1 MKTMSAMRSGRCAAA
16 AALLTLGALC
26 PAAADDA
33 PGDCFG
39 VDFDRQ
45 HPVAIGKIT
54 AAKPR
59 VYFVK
64 SISDNAACPADTESC
79 QETAYLIPG
88 NLVMLGKKNGAYACV
103 SYESAQAKTPR
114 WTNGW
119 LPGLSLSPVAPAPA
133 PARADWNGDWR
144 HASGAITIANG
155 ANGTLTIHG
164 EAFYQAAQ
172 DVHTGV
178 IDARAKPVRGLL
190 EFADD
195 GSVVFDKASAD
206 SCLVRMQ
213 RVEAFLVVEDNGNC
227 GGALVTFTGFYRRK

>member
-1 MKTMSAMRSGRCAAA
+1 MSAMLAGRRAAA
-16 AALLTLGALC
+16 AVLLTLAALGS
-26 PAAADDA
+26 ATADEA
-33 PGDCFG
+33 PVDCFG

-59 VYFVK
+59 DYFVK
-64 SISDNAACPADTESC
+64 NASDNAACPADTDAC
-79 QETAYLIPG
+79 QDNAYLIPG
-88 NLVMLGKKNGAYACV
+88 NLVMLGKTNAAYACV
-103 SYESAQAKTPR
+103 AYESAQAKQPR

-119 LPGLSLSPVAPAPA
+119 LPAASLSPVALAPA
-133 PARADWNGDWR
+133 PARADWTGDWR

-178 IDARAKPVRGLL
+178 IDARAKPAQGLL
-190 EFADD
+190 AFADD
-195 GSVVFDKASAD
+195 GSVAFDKASAD
-206 SCLVRMQ
+206 SCLVRMR
-213 RVEAFLVVEDNGNC
+213 RVEALLVVEDNGGC
-227 GGALVTFTGFYRRK
+227 GGALVTFTGFYRKK

>member
-1 MKTMSAMRSGRCAAA
+1 MSAMLAGRRAAA
-16 AALLTLGALC
+16 AVLLTLAALGS
-26 PAAADDA
+26 ATADEA
-33 PGDCFG
+33 PVDCFG

-59 VYFVK
+59 DYFVK
-64 SISDNAACPADTESC
+64 NASDNAACPADTDAC
-79 QETAYLIPG
+79 QDNAYLIPG
-88 NLVMLGKKNGAYACV
+88 NLVMLGKTNAAYACV
-103 SYESAQAKTPR
+103 SYESAQAKRPL

-119 LPGLSLSPVAPAPA
+119 LPAASLSPVAAAPA
-133 PARADWNGDWR
+133 PARADWTGDWR

-178 IDARAKPVRGLL
+178 IDAKAKPAQGLL
-190 EFADD
+190 AFADD
-195 GSVVFDKASAD
+195 GSVAFDKASAD
-206 SCLVRMQ
+206 PCLVRMQ
-213 RVEAFLVVEDNGNC
+213 RVEALLVVEDNGGC

>member
-1 MKTMSAMRSGRCAAA
+1 MSATQAGRCVAAV
-16 AALLTLGALC
+16 ALLTLGALC
-26 PAAADDA
+26 PATADEV
-33 PGDCFG
+33 PGDCLG

-45 HPVAIGKIT
+45 HPIAIGKIT

-59 VYFVK
+59 AYFVK
-64 SISDNAACPADTESC
+64 NVSDNAACPADTDAC
-79 QETAYLIPG
+79 QDTAYLIPG
-88 NLVMLGKKNGAYACV
+88 NLVMLGKTNAAYACV
-103 SYESAQAKTPR
+103 SYESALAKQPR

-119 LPGLSLSPVAPAPA
+119 LPAASLSPVAPAL
-133 PARADWNGDWR
+133 ARAAWTGDWR

-155 ANGTLTIHG
+155 ANGALTIHG

-178 IDARAKPVRGLL
+178 IDAKAKPAQGLL
-190 EFADD
+190 AFADD
-195 GSVVFDKASAD
+195 GSVAFDKASAD

-213 RVEAFLVVEDNGNC
+213 RVEALLVVEDNGSC